1 MNMLLSLLSKE
12 EKFHF
17 IDLLTKLVFV
27 DGAASELELQ
37 IIERFRLEMG
47 DDVLKYKK
55 SNLKLDKLIEY
66 FAAKTKTVRNLVLMN
81 LISASLYDDWY
92 SVEEHF
98 LIEDIQ
104 NKLQITDKKRMELMK
119 LVYAERDLREKARRI
134 IQES

>member
-1 MNMLLSLLSKE
+1 MLLSLLSKE

-17 IDLLTKLVFV
+17 IDLLTKMVFV

-37 IIERFRLEMG
+37 IIDRLRYEMG

-55 SNLKLDKLIEY
+55 SNLKLDKLVDY
-66 FAAKTKTVRNLVLMN
+66 FAGKTKTIRNLVLLN

-104 NKLQITDKKRMELMK
+104 NKFQITDKKRQELMK
-119 LVYAERDLREKARRI
+119 LVYAERDLRERARRV

>member
-55 SNLKLDKLIEY
+55 SNLKLDKLVEY

>member
-1 MNMLLSLLSKE
+1 MIMLLSLLSKE

-55 SNLKLDKLIEY
+55 SNLKLDKLVEY

>member
-1 MNMLLSLLSKE
+1 MLLSLLSKE

-55 SNLKLDKLIEY
+55 SNLKLDKLVEY